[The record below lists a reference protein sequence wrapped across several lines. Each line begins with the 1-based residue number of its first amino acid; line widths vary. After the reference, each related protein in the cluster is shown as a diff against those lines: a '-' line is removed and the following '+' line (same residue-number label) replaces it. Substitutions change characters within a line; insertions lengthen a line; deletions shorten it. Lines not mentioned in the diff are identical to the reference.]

1 MSASATLRHCGRVVL
16 VSGAG
21 SGIGA
26 AIAQRYCEEGASVAI
41 LDADATRARG
51 QAEHLEQLGYAVAW
65 RHADVA
71 DYARCE
77 QACAELAAELG
88 PIDTLINNAGVS
100 PKHAGQPA
108 PIWQMSVEEWNRVVG
123 INLSGAFNLS
133 RLLSP
138 GMVERGF
145 GRIVSLS
152 SVAGSAY
159 LPLVAAHY
167 SATKAA
173 IIGFT
178 RHLAGELGPYG
189 ITVNALAPGRI
200 ETPLLKTVSAELNQ
214 AIVEETP
221 LRRLGQPLEVAQ
233 AACFLT
239 CAESDFVTGQ
249 VIDVAGGWLMR

>member
-1 MSASATLRHCGRVVL
+1 VVL

-26 AIAQRYCEEGASVAI
+26 AIAQRYCEEGAAVAI
-41 LDADATRARG
+41 LDADAQRARE
-51 QAEHLEQLGYAVAW
+51 QAERLQAQGHQVAW
-65 RHADVA
+65 CEADVA
-71 DYARCE
+71 EFNQCQHACE
-77 QACAELAAELG
+77 QLAATLG

-100 PKHAGQPA
+100 PKHNGQAA
-108 PIWQMSVEEWNRVVG
+108 PIWQMDPQEWNRVVG
-123 INLSGAFNLS
+123 INLTGVFNLS

-138 GMVERGF
+138 GMVERRF
-145 GRIVSLS
+145 GRIVSMS

-200 ETPLLKTVSAELNQ
+200 ETPLLKTVAPEANQ
-214 AIVEETP
+214 AVIDETP
-221 LRRLGQPLEVAQ
+221 LRRLGQPREVAD

-239 CAESDFVTGQ
+239 STESDFVTGQ
-249 VIDVAGGWLMR
+249 VLDVAGGWLMR

>member
-1 MSASATLRHCGRVVL
+1 MTQHQGRTVL

-26 AIAQRYCEEGASVAI
+26 AIAQRYCEEGAAVAI
-41 LDADATRARG
+41 LDADEQRARD
-51 QAEHLEQLGYAVAW
+51 QAERLQGEGYKVAW
-65 RHADVA
+65 QQADVA
-71 DYARCE
+71 DFDQCQRAFVQLE
-77 QACAELAAELG
+77 AALG

-100 PKHAGQPA
+100 PKHNGQAA
-108 PIWQMSVEEWNRVVG
+108 PIWQMDPQEWNRVVA
-123 INLSGAFNLS
+123 INLTGAFNLT
-133 RLLSP
+133 RLLTP
-138 GMVERGF
+138 GMVERRF
-145 GRIVSLS
+145 GRIVSMS

-200 ETPLLKTVSAELNQ
+200 ETPLLKTVAAELNQ
-214 AIVEETP
+214 AVVDQTP
-221 LRRLGQPLEVAQ
+221 LGRLGQPSEVAE

-239 CAESDFVTGQ
+239 SRQSDFVTGQ
-249 VIDVAGGWLMR
+249 VLDVAGGWLMR